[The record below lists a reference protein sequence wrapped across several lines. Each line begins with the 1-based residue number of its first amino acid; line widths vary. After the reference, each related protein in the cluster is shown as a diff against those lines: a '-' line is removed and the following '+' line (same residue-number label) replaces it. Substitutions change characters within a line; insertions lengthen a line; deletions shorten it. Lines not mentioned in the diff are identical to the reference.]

1 MTAVDRPVGTRIG
14 YERVSTADQ
23 SLDLQHDAL
32 VAAGCTRIFS
42 ERASGAS
49 ADRPQLAAL
58 LDYARP
64 GDQVVVWRL
73 DRLARSV
80 RDLVD
85 LVAQLEAGGVQLH
98 SVQEQLD
105 TASAGGRLIFHVFAA
120 VAQFERDLIS
130 ERTHAGLAA
139 ARARGR
145 APGRPTVM
153 SADKLAAAV
162 ALQAAGLTITQIA
175 AQLGIGRSTLTKHL
189 RLAREGSE

>member
-1 MTAVDRPVGTRIG
+1 MDRPAGARIG

-23 SLDLQHDAL
+23 NLDLQHDAL
-32 VAAGCTRIFS
+32 VAAGCVRIFT
-42 ERASGAS
+42 EKVSGAS

-85 LVAQLEAGGVQLH
+85 LAARLEAGGVQLQ
-98 SVQEQLD
+98 SLQEQLD

-153 SADKLAAAV
+153 TPEKLAAAV
-162 ALQAAGLTITQIA
+162 SLHQAGQLTITQIA
-175 AQLGIGRSTLTKHL
+175 QQLGIGRSTLTKHL
-189 RLAREGSE
+189 RQAREGSE

>member
-1 MTAVDRPVGTRIG
+1 MDRPSGARIG

-23 SLDLQHDAL
+23 HLDLQHDAL
-32 VAAGCTRIFS
+32 VAADCTRIFT
-42 ERASGAS
+42 EKASGAS

-85 LVAQLEAGGVQLH
+85 LAARLEAGGVQLQ
-98 SVQEQLD
+98 SLQEQLD
-105 TASAGGRLIFHVFAA
+105 TASAGGRLVFHVFAA

-145 APGRPTVM
+145 APGRPSVM
-153 SADKLAAAV
+153 TPEKLAAAV
-162 ALQAAGLTITQIA
+162 ALQRAGQLTITQIA
-175 AQLGIGRSTLTKHL
+175 DQLGIGRSTLTKHL